1 MKPTSAI
8 IAAIL
13 ATCTTLS
20 VLQGC
25 GGKYDKPLELDRV
38 IRMGEYSYQDPY
50 RGFEN
55 SVFLSISLGSL
66 YVAFLDT
73 IAVPPTA
80 TVRAY
85 FSAATP
91 IPENLVKSFR
101 GLTRP
106 TLVGAG
112 ERAIAVADLAGVLT
126 VRVYGLSGGDPTVSF
141 TDPDWSTITGL
152 AVDATGNI
160 YVADSANNFVRSYKP
175 NGRARFQVDLADS
188 GFGIGHVMGPM
199 GLEIEG
205 ETLLIAEAHTE
216 KVQVQRIRIDR
227 PQTGIPFSA
236 ENPYLSV
243 FTQEDGSEITL
254 VRPVGVAA
262 GERDGS
268 VFVLD
273 RGLGKI
279 LRFDTQGNSVA
290 MVNSP
295 AQDGPQDVSAAVSI
309 DTYNPPTQTSAS
321 VYILDPIR
329 GIIHRWDPK

>member
-1 MKPTSAI
+1 MKRTSGVMMEVLFAC
-8 IAAIL
+8 AA
-13 ATCTTLS
+13 LS
-20 VLQGC
+20 LSPGC
-25 GGKYDKPLELDRV
+25 GGKYDKPLELSRE

-55 SVFLSISLGSL
+55 STSLSISLGSL
-66 YVAFLDT
+66 YVAFADT
-73 IAVPPTA
+73 LAVPPTG

-91 IPENLVKSFR
+91 IPENLVKPFK

-106 TLVGAG
+106 TVVGAG
-112 ERAIAVADLAGVLT
+112 ERAIAVADLAEVPT
-126 VRVYGLSGGDPTVSF
+126 VRVYGLSGGDPMVSF
-141 TDPDWSTITGL
+141 TDPDWNVITGL
-152 AVDATGNI
+152 AVDDTGNI
-160 YVADSANNFVRSYKP
+160 YVADATRDFVRSYKP
-175 NGRARFQVDLADS
+175 NGKARFEVDLADS

-199 GLEIEG
+199 GLDIDG
-205 ETLLIAEAHTE
+205 ETLLISEAHAE

-236 ENPYLSV
+236 DNPYLSV
-243 FTQEDGSEITL
+243 FADEEGSEITL
-254 VRPVGVAA
+254 IRPVDVAA
-262 GERDGS
+262 GSDGS

-273 RGLGKI
+273 QGLGKI
-279 LRFDTQGNSVA
+279 LRFDAEGNSIA

-295 AQDGPQDVSAAVSI
+295 AQEGPLDVSAAVSI

-321 VYILDPIR
+321 VYILDPIK